1 MLRLSVIIP
10 VVRTLARLE
19 ETLVSVLEHKPD
31 DCDVVVVLDEPY
43 ADPYGLAGEVTFL
56 QAGPKTSLSQAI
68 NLGLDASNAPVVYIL
83 PSGSCVHR
91 GWAEAAIPHFQ
102 DSRIG
107 AVIPVTLETQRPDHI
122 LAAGMGYDRAGQLI
136 YLQRGISAKETQ
148 LCHRTQVLPHF
159 SGAIFRSA
167 TLQAIHGADESLGER
182 WVFAD
187 LALRLLRAGSVTVLE
202 PHCCVSSDPATE
214 PSALGFA
221 AARDAEVFFW
231 RWSDRRGT
239 TVARHLALVTREALA
254 AVPHRQ
260 AWPSMAGRIAGFA
273 QRRQDLRN
281 HAKALPEETNGKH
294 VVPPDLG
301 IPVARAG

>member
-1 MLRLSVIIP
+1 VLRLSVIIP

-56 QAGPKTSLSQAI
+56 QAGPRTSLSQAI
-68 NLGLDASNAPVVYIL
+68 NLGLNASNAPVVHIL
-83 PSGSCVHR
+83 PSGNCVHR
-91 GWAEAAIPHFQ
+91 GWAEAAVPHFL

-107 AVIPVTLETQRPDHI
+107 AVIPVTLETQRPGHI
-122 LAAGMGYDRAGQLI
+122 LAAGMGYDQAGQLI
-136 YLQRGISAKETQ
+136 YLQRGVCVKETQ

-159 SGAIFRSA
+159 SGGIFRSGS
-167 TLQAIHGADESLGER
+167 LQAVHGADESLGER

-187 LALRLLRAGSVTVLE
+187 LALRLLRAGLVTVLE
-202 PHCCVSSDPATE
+202 PHCWVSSDPTLE
-214 PSALGFA
+214 PSPIGFA
-221 AARDAEVFFW
+221 AARDAELFFW
-231 RWSDRRGT
+231 RWCDRRGT
-239 TVARHLALVTREALA
+239 TLARHLALVTREALA
-254 AVPHRQ
+254 AVPQRQ
-260 AWPSMAGRIAGFA
+260 VWPSMIGRIAGFA

-281 HAKALPEETNGKH
+281 HAEAISQGMNGKH
-294 VVPPDLG
+294 AMPPDLS